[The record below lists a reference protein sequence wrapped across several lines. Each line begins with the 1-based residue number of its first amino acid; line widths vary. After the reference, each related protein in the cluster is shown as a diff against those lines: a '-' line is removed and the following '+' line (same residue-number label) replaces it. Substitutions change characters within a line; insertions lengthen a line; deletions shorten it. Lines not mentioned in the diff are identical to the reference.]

1 MILPAAR
8 DAHERPLVRRCVEAR
23 LRAFA
28 PACRSINGLALA
40 DAHAISCHEITFSNR
55 EDDDEAA

>member
-1 MILPAAR
+1 MVGFSST
-8 DAHERPLVRRCVEAR
+8 HESRPAR
-23 LRAFA
+23 LCLGG
-28 PACRSINGLALA
+28 ACRSNKINGLALA

>member
-1 MILPAAR
+1 MIKGHAR
-8 DAHERPLVRRCVEAR
+8 SVGFSSRMKAG

-28 PACRSINGLALA
+28 SAAPAGRINGLALA
-40 DAHAISCHEITFSNR
+40 DAHAISCHEITFWDR

>member
-1 MILPAAR
+1 MKAG
-8 DAHERPLVRRCVEAR
+8 

-28 PACRSINGLALA
+28 SAAPAGRINGLALA
-40 DAHAISCHEITFSNR
+40 DAHAISCHETTFWDR